1 MDAAS
6 TRLAVQSMLDQADG
20 EDVDDA
26 MVVTTMERHCGLMQS
41 RKLLNQLEGP
51 TGIFG
56 PGVRIPG
63 IYSGTILSVNK
74 KLPTIT
80 PLLVPSNTVE
90 DNGKSFIRSCG
101 HYAFLSESVPA
112 YDHKKERHRQCCDG
126 EFTLIF
132 PPSAL
137 KLADFPFHFQT
148 VIKNK
153 PDQLGRN
160 GKHLLKSTNAV
171 GKKAVDAVL
180 RQKINNMR
188 HEMRKLVH
196 ESIQGQRDLKT
207 LVEEVLSGAGDM
219 TVTWNFVRRVAIWR
233 RAGTSD
239 GCKDGNK
246 WNDEFWKN
254 VDDRL
259 EMYHDDLRAG
269 EEGDAERLALALDWI
284 QDILDKDEEQFG
296 PFERPTAS
304 SSCDIQNEYSDIYAC
319 CRSAAAEA
327 RLTCE
332 DQLGERGDRVP

>member
-6 TRLAVQSMLDQADG
+6 TRLGVQSMLDQADG

-51 TGIFG
+51 TGI
-56 PGVRIPG
+56 VQ
-63 IYSGTILSVNK
+63 SMTSVNK

-101 HYAFLSESVPA
+101 HYAFLSEAVPA
-112 YDHKKERHRQCCDG
+112 YDHKKNDIVNAA
-126 EFTLIF
+126 T
-132 PPSAL
+132 A
-137 KLADFPFHFQT
+137 

-196 ESIQGQRDLKT
+196 ESIQGQKDLKT

-269 EEGDAERLALALDWI
+269 EEGDAERLALARDWI

-304 SSCDIQNEYSDIYAC
+304 SSCDIQNEYSDIYANGLE
-319 CRSAAAEA
+319 SN
-327 RLTCE
+327 
-332 DQLGERGDRVP
+332 V